1 MIYLL
6 YGDQN
11 VMINNRLKKIVKERL
26 PFQDALNYITFD
38 LDNSDIKQAI
48 DEACYL
54 PLGYDHKV
62 VVIKNCNFL
71 RKTALKT
78 RNKNNDSNQDL
89 SLLIK
94 YLKKDNNQCDL
105 ILIYQG
111 SDINLSSDIYKII
124 SEKGQVKQLLSIER
138 KDWNTYIYRYF
149 VESLKIQI
157 DRDAIEELANRVKGD
172 LNIFVNEA
180 NKLSLYTDHVRYE
193 DVVKLVTRPL
203 EDNAFSIFNYLLD
216 KNINDALILLDDLF
230 FDNVEPVTLISML
243 ANQFRLLLEIIHL
256 ARNNNLNNAQ
266 IAEELKIKEVRV
278 KILKKYLFTISI
290 NQIMDVL
297 DNLYFLDYK
306 IKSGQVDRFFAF
318 KMFVINFNF

>member
-1 MIYLL
+1 M
-6 YGDQN
+6 
-11 VMINNRLKKIVKERL
+11 
-26 PFQDALNYITFD
+26 
-38 LDNSDIKQAI
+38 
-48 DEACYL
+48 
-54 PLGYDHKV
+54 
-62 VVIKNCNFL
+62 
-71 RKTALKT
+71 
-78 RNKNNDSNQDL
+78 
-89 SLLIK
+89 
-94 YLKKDNNQCDL
+94 
-105 ILIYQG
+105 IYQG